1 MSPAGRRG
9 LHFPLGDPVAL
20 GPEALHLPPTSK
32 RRIDPQRLA
41 RPLTS
46 FQGIGSVTARRMGG
60 IGLHTVGDLLLYV
73 PFRHEPLSRL
83 TSVSGIQEGGDI
95 TLRVRVLSCSVRSTR
110 RPGLKVLEALVGDE
124 SGSIVAVWYN
134 QNYLKTT
141 FEKHPE
147 ILVRGALVRKGGF
160 SSFVVKR
167 HEVIDSGDEG
177 VHTLGLVPVYPAA
190 GDLSVHSIR
199 AALSRVASEAAH
211 MVDPLPSAMRA
222 GRRYLATPEALLAY
236 HFPRNLKAARRA
248 RERLAFEE
256 LLLLQL
262 ALLSRRR
269 RDEEGRRAL
278 SSRPPGALADAF
290 VRALPFTLTGAQ
302 RRVIA
307 EIESDLARVV
317 PMRRLLQ
324 GDVGSGKTVVAAY
337 CLVRAVED
345 GGQAAV
351 MAPTEVLAD
360 QHAARLAAQLAPVGL
375 EVGLLKGGLSA
386 AEKRSICGRLA
397 QGELN
402 VVVGTHALIQEG
414 VTFRDLRVAVVD
426 EQHRF
431 GVQQRDSLSAPGGE
445 GVWPHTLHMTA
456 TPIPRTLSLTLY
468 GDLDVSVIDE
478 LPPGRTPVRTRLV
491 RPAQRTRMWEYVRA
505 QLGAGRQA
513 YVVCPL
519 IDESDALQ
527 VASATATFEDVSRG
541 ELADYRVLLL
551 HGRLPSEEK
560 QQTMAAFAAGEADV
574 LVSTTVIEVGVDVA
588 NATVMVIEGARRFGL
603 SQLHQLRGRVGR
615 GAERSD
621 CMLMVEEED
630 EEEEGARDR
639 LKTFVGTTDGFALA
653 EHDLRARGEGQLF
666 GGRQS
671 GFGDLRVARLLQD
684 QALLI
689 AARAA
694 ARALLAAD
702 PALRD
707 PRHVLLAEA
716 AEDRFGDRA
725 HWLDRA

>member
-1 MSPAGRRG
+1 MSPAGRCG
-9 LHFPLGDPVAL
+9 LHFPLGEPVSQGPDAL
-20 GPEALHLPPTSK
+20 RLPPTSK
-32 RRIDPQRLA
+32 SRIDPQRLA
-41 RPLTS
+41 RPLTAV
-46 FQGIGSVTARRMGG
+46 QGIGSVTARRLGG

-83 TSVSGIQEGGDI
+83 TSVGGIQEGGDT

-110 RPGLKVLEALVGDE
+110 RPGLKVLEALVGDS

-134 QNYLKTT
+134 QNYLKPT
-141 FEKHPE
+141 FEQHPE
-147 ILVRGALVRKGGF
+147 VLVRGSLVRRGGF

-167 HEVIDSGDEG
+167 HEVIDSGEEG
-177 VHTLGLVPVYPAA
+177 VHTLGLVPVYPAS

-199 AALSRVASEAAH
+199 AALNRVAPEAAH
-211 MVDPLPSAMRA
+211 MVDPLPASLRA
-222 GRRYLATPEALLAY
+222 GRRYLGAPEALLAY
-236 HFPRNLKAARRA
+236 HFPRSLKAARRA

-262 ALLSRRR
+262 ALLQKRR
-269 RDEEGRRAL
+269 RDEEGRRAVPL
-278 SSRPPGALADAF
+278 HSPGAMAAAF
-290 VRALPFTLTGAQ
+290 VQALPFSLTGAQ

-307 EIESDLARVV
+307 EIEADLARAV

-360 QHAARLAAQLAPVGL
+360 QHAAGLAAQLAPVGL
-375 EVGLLKGGLSA
+375 EVGLLKGSLSA
-386 AEKRSICGRLA
+386 AERRRICGRLVR
-397 QGELN
+397 GELP

-431 GVQQRDSLSAPGGE
+431 GVHQRDALAGPGE
-445 GVWPHTLHMTA
+445 GSVWPHTLHMTA

-478 LPPGRTPVRTRLV
+478 LPPGRTPVRTHLILPQQRSEMWDHV
-491 RPAQRTRMWEYVRA
+491 RT
-505 QLGAGRQA
+505 QLDAGRQA

-519 IDESDALQ
+519 IDESDILQ
-527 VASATATFEDVSRG
+527 VASATATYEDISRG

-551 HGRLPSEEK
+551 HGRLAADEK
-560 QQTMAAFAAGEADV
+560 QKAMAAFAAGDADV
-574 LVSTTVIEVGVDVA
+574 LVSTTVIEVGVDVT

-621 CMLMVEEED
+621 CMLMVD
-630 EEEEGARDR
+630 EEEEEALQRLRLFAR
-639 LKTFVGTTDGFALA
+639 TTDGFVLA
-653 EHDLRARGEGQLF
+653 EHDLRSRGEGQLF
-666 GGRQS
+666 GERQS

-689 AARAA
+689 GARAT

-702 PALRD
+702 PELRD

-716 AEDRFGDRA
+716 AEERFGDRA

>member
-1 MSPAGRRG
+1 MSPAGRCG
-9 LHFPLGDPVAL
+9 LHFPLGEPVSQ
-20 GPEALHLPPTSK
+20 GPDGLRLPPTSK
-32 RRIDPQRLA
+32 RRVDPRRLA
-41 RPLTS
+41 LPLTAV
-46 FQGIGSVTARRMGG
+46 QGIGSVTARRMGG

-83 TSVSGIQEGGDI
+83 TSVSGIQEGGDT

-110 RPGLKVLEALVGDE
+110 RPGLKVLEALVGDQ

-134 QNYLKTT
+134 QNYLKPT
-141 FEKHPE
+141 FEQHPE
-147 ILVRGALVRKGGF
+147 VLVRGSLVRRGGF

-167 HEVIDSGDEG
+167 HEVIDSGEEG
-177 VHTLGLVPVYPAA
+177 VHTLGLVPVYPAP

-199 AALSRVASEAAH
+199 AALNRVAPEAAH
-211 MVDPLPSAMRA
+211 MVDPLPASLTA
-222 GRRYLATPEALLAY
+222 GRRYLGAPEALLAY
-236 HFPRNLKAARRA
+236 HFPRSLKAARRA

-262 ALLSRRR
+262 ALLRKRR

-278 SSRPPGALADAF
+278 PLSSPGALAAAF
-290 VRALPFTLTGAQ
+290 VEALPFSLTGAQ
-302 RRVIA
+302 RRVID
-307 EIESDLARVV
+307 EIEADFARAM

-337 CLVRAVED
+337 CLVRAVEG

-375 EVGLLKGGLSA
+375 EVGLLKGSLSA
-386 AEKRSICGRLA
+386 AERRRICGRLVR
-397 QGELN
+397 GELP

-431 GVQQRDSLSAPGGE
+431 GVHQRDALSGPGE
-445 GVWPHTLHMTA
+445 GSVWPHTLHMTA

-478 LPPGRTPVRTRLV
+478 LPPGRTPVRTRLIL
-491 RPAQRTRMWEYVRA
+491 PQQRSEMWEHVRT
-505 QLGAGRQA
+505 QLDAGRQA

-527 VASATATFEDVSRG
+527 VASATATYEDVSRG

-551 HGRLPSEEK
+551 HGRLAPDEK
-560 QQTMAAFAAGEADV
+560 QKAMAAFAAGEADV
-574 LVSTTVIEVGVDVA
+574 LVSTTVIEVGVDVT

-621 CMLMVEEED
+621 CMLLVDED
-630 EEEEGARDR
+630 EEEALQRLRLFAR
-639 LKTFVGTTDGFALA
+639 TTDGFVLA
-653 EHDLRARGEGQLF
+653 EHDLRSRGEGQLF
-666 GGRQS
+666 GERQS

-684 QALLI
+684 QALLSS
-689 AARAA
+689 ARATA
-694 ARALLAAD
+694 QALLTAD
-702 PALRD
+702 PELRD

-716 AEDRFGDRA
+716 AEERFGDRA